1 MAERLGVGLGAAPL
15 LARHH
20 QSGTLHD
27 LAHGAGRRPSPSRLI
42 PVEHTLQLARPPRH
56 VRLAKFQDRFLDRGR
71 RLVGMTDWSPVQLQ
85 QALRSVSP
93 VSPQP
98 HIAGLPA
105 DAELSAKLRNGL
117 HIALILK
124 DKAQLLLHRT
134 AHSPAHLDVVNADGL
149 VQCQICP
156 RFNLSGMSPVRTTT
170 VFTPPPYALL

>member
-134 AHSPAHLDVVNADGL
+134 AHSPAHLDVVSNRRWTCAVSGMSP
-149 VQCQICP
+149 V
-156 RFNLSGMSPVRTTT
+156 LSGMSPVRTTT